1 MTCLS
6 TNQKSYIKFLPLE
19 LLPTFW
25 TESERAL
32 LRGTSL
38 APAVAAKM
46 KSLEREFASLRQQ
59 TASIPWCAEYWWDED
74 RGVLSL
80 DDWKQVDAMYRSRA
94 LEFPGI
100 GDSMVPCLDMANH
113 ASGELTA
120 ARYETSSD
128 GDALLLLRHEVQLRQ
143 GDEVTITYGDDKG
156 ACEMIFSYGFLED
169 TMSDARDIFLD
180 LAMAKD
186 DPLGRAKHAV
196 ASCAPGVRLS
206 NRSGRATWEGEY
218 IWLICLNEEDGLQF
232 RVVQTTDGDRQLEA
246 LFKDKPLEGT
256 ARLKEHL
263 QGDPLWEVYQL
274 RAVSIIQDRVEQQL
288 KVLYSVADGGR
299 DCDRAGD
306 DQIRHRP
313 HELAMRLRDLET
325 RLLEQ
330 AYEDLENE
338 VCLERLFTN
347 ITALTNLE
355 LESRTL

>member
-1 MTCLS
+1 M
-6 TNQKSYIKFLPLE
+6 
-19 LLPTFW
+19 
-25 TESERAL
+25 

-38 APAVAAKM
+38 APAIAAKM
-46 KSLEREFASLRQQ
+46 KSLEREFDSLRQQ

-74 RGVLSL
+74 RGILSP

-128 GDALLLLRHEVQLRQ
+128 GDALLLLRHEVQLQQ
-143 GDEVTITYGDDKG
+143 GGEVTITYGDDKG

-169 TMSDARDIFLD
+169 GISDARDVFLD
-180 LAMAKD
+180 LAMAED

-206 NRSGRATWEGEY
+206 NRSGRVTWEGDY

-232 RVVQTTDGDRQLEA
+232 RVVQTIDGDRQLEA
-246 LFKDKPLEGT
+246 LFKDKPLEST
-256 ARLKEHL
+256 ARLKEYL
-263 QGDPLWEVYQL
+263 QVDLLWEVYRL

-288 KVLYSVADGGR
+288 KVLYSVADGGG
-299 DCDRAGD
+299 DCDEVGD
-306 DQIRHRP
+306 SQVRQRP
-313 HELAMRLRDLET
+313 REFAMRLRDLET

-330 AYEDLENE
+330 AYEDLEGE
-338 VCLERLFTN
+338 VCMVCISAD
-347 ITALTNLE
+347 ITGF
-355 LESRTL
+355 